1 MFRFESPQYLYLLIL
16 VPLVLLIF
24 LYSNYK
30 RKKNIIRFGDPELIA
45 MLMPNY
51 STWRVNFKFFLILLA
66 MTVSVFLLARPQFG
80 TKAETVK
87 RKGVEVVIALDIS
100 NSMMAQDVA
109 PNRLERAKRIVSRL
123 VDRLESDKIGLLVFA
138 GDAFTQLPITT
149 DYLSAKIFLDNITPQ
164 LIARQGTNIAGA
176 MNMAMRSFTSQENV
190 GKTIILITDGEN
202 HEPGA
207 LEAVEEAADKG
218 IQVNVLGVGSPEGA
232 PIPSGNGNDYLK
244 DREGNT
250 VVTSL
255 NEDMCRQLAQAGKGI
270 YAQINNSNS
279 AEKALNAQIDKLAK
293 KDVESTVYSDYNEQ
307 FIPIAWTLLVLL
319 IAEALIMNK
328 KNKRFR
334 NIRLFSE

>member
-16 VPLVLLIF
+16 VPVVLAVYLF
-24 LYSNYK
+24 SAYRRK
-30 RKKNIIRFGDPELIA
+30 RNIIKFGDPELIA

-51 STWRVNFKFFLILLA
+51 SLARVVIKFTLMLLSLLVA
-66 MTVSVFLLARPQFG
+66 VFLLARPQFG
-80 TKAETVK
+80 TKSETVT

-100 NSMMAQDVA
+100 NSMMAEDVV

-149 DYLSAKIFLDNITPQ
+149 DYLSAKIFLDNITPA
-164 LIARQGTNIAGA
+164 LISRQGTNIAAAVG
-176 MNMAMRSFTSQENV
+176 MATRSFTSQEGI

-207 LEAVEEAADKG
+207 LEAVQEAVNKG
-218 IQVNVLGVGSPEGA
+218 IQVNVLGVGSADGA
-232 PIPSGNGNDYLK
+232 PIPSGKNNDYLK
-244 DREGNT
+244 DRDGNT
-250 VVTSL
+250 VVTRL

-279 AEKALNAQIDKLAK
+279 AEKALNAQIDKLAE
-293 KDVESTVYSDYNEQ
+293 KDVESVVYSDYNEQ

-319 IAEALIMNK
+319 LAETLIMNK
-328 KNKRFR
+328 KNRRFR